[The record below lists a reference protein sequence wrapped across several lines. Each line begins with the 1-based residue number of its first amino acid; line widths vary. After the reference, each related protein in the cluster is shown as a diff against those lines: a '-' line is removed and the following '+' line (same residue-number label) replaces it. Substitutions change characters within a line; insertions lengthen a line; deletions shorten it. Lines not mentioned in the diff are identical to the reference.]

1 MEIRNLTTFIRVAEL
16 QSFSRAAEQLG
27 YSQSAVTVQIQALEQ
42 ELGTLLFE
50 RIGRRVRLTEDGE
63 RLVERA
69 VAVLRAVQEA
79 ENVGKGN
86 AQGGGRLRIG
96 TAESLLISV
105 LPPVFVEFGARCPGA
120 LLSTKTGPVEGLF
133 EMVRQNEIDLL
144 YFLDRKMDFP
154 EWVKVAEHK
163 ERAVFVAAA
172 VHPLAKEER
181 IGVRRLLQ
189 EPLVLT
195 ERGISYRYAL
205 EQALAAD
212 GIALEPFLETG
223 NTDVITRLVRE
234 NRGVSF
240 LPEFVVREDLD
251 CGRLA
256 ALSVDCPQIEMFSQL
271 VYHRNKLV
279 TPQMELFIRLL
290 EERYF
295 NRTVPATGLDKTA
308 LPAYSV

>member
-16 QSFSRAAEQLG
+16 QSFSGAAEQLG
-27 YSQSAVTVQIQALEQ
+27 YSQSAVTVQIRQLEK
-42 ELGTLLFE
+42 ELGILLFE
-50 RIGRRVRLTEDGE
+50 RIGRHVRLTEEGE
-63 RLVERA
+63 ALVERA

-79 ENVGKGN
+79 ENVGK
-86 AQGGGRLRIG
+86 ARRPGGGKLRIG

-105 LPPVFVEFGARCPGA
+105 LPPVFVEFGRKCPGA
-120 LLSTKTGPVEGLF
+120 LLSTKTGPVEDLF

-144 YFLDRKMDFP
+144 YFLDRKTDFP
-154 EWVKVAEHK
+154 EWIKVSEHR
-163 ERAVFVAAA
+163 ERAIFVASAS
-172 VHPLAKEER
+172 HPLAGEKHISVER
-181 IGVRRLLQ
+181 LQ
-189 EPLVLT
+189 KEPLVLT

-240 LPEFVVREDLD
+240 LPEFVAREDLD

-290 EERYF
+290 EERIQKGSG
-295 NRTVPATGLDKTA
+295 VDKTDF
-308 LPAYSV
+308 LAYSV

>member
-1 MEIRNLTTFIRVAEL
+1 MEIRNLTAFVRVAEL

-27 YSQSAVTVQIQALEQ
+27 YSQSAVTVQIRQLEQ

-50 RIGRRVRLTEDGE
+50 RIGRHVRLTEEGE
-63 RLVERA
+63 AFLERA

-79 ENVGKGN
+79 ENAGKGRRK
-86 AQGGGRLRIG
+86 GGGKLRIG

-105 LPPVFVEFGARCPGA
+105 LPPVFVEFGRRCPGA
-120 LLSTKTGPVEGLF
+120 LLSTRTAPVEKLF

-144 YFLDRKMDFP
+144 YFLDRKTDFP
-154 EWVKVAEHK
+154 EWIKMAEHR
-163 ERAVFVAAA
+163 ERAVFVASSA
-172 VHPLAKEER
+172 HPLAEER
-181 IGVRRLLQ
+181 HISVERLLK

-195 ERGISYRYAL
+195 ERGISYRYEL
-205 EQALAAD
+205 EQALATD

-240 LPEFVVREDLD
+240 LPEFVVREDLES
-251 CGRLA
+251 GRLTE
-256 ALSVDCPQIEMFSQL
+256 LSVDCPQIELFSQL

-290 EERYF
+290 EERISKKPLGSG
-295 NRTVPATGLDKTA
+295 VDKTA
-308 LPAYSV
+308 FPAYPV

>member
-27 YSQSAVTVQIQALEQ
+27 YSQSAVTVQIRQLEQ

-50 RIGRRVRLTEDGE
+50 RIGRHVRLTEEGE
-63 RLVERA
+63 ALVERA

-79 ENVGKGN
+79 ENVGKVGR
-86 AQGGGRLRIG
+86 QGGGKLRIG

-105 LPPVFVEFGARCPGA
+105 LPPVFVEFGRKCPDA
-120 LLSTKTGPVEGLF
+120 LLSTKTGPVEDLF

-144 YFLDRKMDFP
+144 YFLDRKTDFP
-154 EWVKVAEHK
+154 EWIKVSEHR
-163 ERAVFVAAA
+163 ERAIFVASAA
-172 VHPLAKEER
+172 HPLAGEKHMSVER
-181 IGVRRLLQ
+181 LQ
-189 EPLVLT
+189 KEPLVLT

-290 EERYF
+290 EERIS
-295 NRTVPATGLDKTA
+295 RGSGVDKTDF
-308 LPAYSV
+308 LAYSV